1 MNITHNQEQLLNTE
15 ISSLPLSESFIY
27 HSQNM
32 GFSSL
37 KDITDLGW
45 VRLTQREGFTNMW
58 FGELLT
64 LLKKEGLLTLLYQ
77 QEQGIFD

>member
-1 MNITHNQEQLLNTE
+1 MDITVNQEEFLNTR
-15 ISSLPLSESFIY
+15 ISRLPFSESFIY

-32 GFSSL
+32 GFTRL

-45 VRLTQREGFTNMW
+45 VKLTQCEGFSNMW

-64 LLKKEGLLTLLYQ
+64 LLKKEGLLSLLYQ
-77 QEQGIFD
+77 QEQDIFD